1 MMNKQKHNSMKS
13 EVPSN
18 PQAIQENPDREAS
31 EENKLT
37 KEMEPAQE
45 NKKSKKAM
53 NKTKRMIFLL
63 LEILMVAVG
72 AIGSFIFSAPK
83 EEEKSEVISSY
94 VITTESNYRVHLLP
108 NQLFTNEWVEEGQI
122 YSSLLTD
129 YIEIMLK
136 SSAVTTESLPIKGN
150 YTVTAVLEGYQEIQ
164 EVRKIIYERRY
175 PIGAGEFDESKAK
188 EAIFKETVR
197 VRPND
202 HKRYAENAENILGG
216 GTSRELYILFEGK
229 YMLGEEE
236 KEFSHKILIPV
247 SSENYYDV
255 TKPEPAVDKG
265 EITKTETVSTVP
277 PQQKYIPFIVLAAL
291 GLLLMIYITF
301 FVRTFEADELWAYK
315 MKNLMKKYGSRTI
328 CVEEVPVEEGRVI
341 LRLKEM
347 SSMIALAEELR
358 EPVLY
363 CMDEDG
369 LPRDGKFYILARDYM
384 YLLQFP
390 KPSTTLVVDEG
401 NFGTE

>member
-1 MMNKQKHNSMKS
+1 
-13 EVPSN
+13 
-18 PQAIQENPDREAS
+18 
-31 EENKLT
+31 
-37 KEMEPAQE
+37 MEPAQE

-53 NKTKRMIFLL
+53 NKTKRMILL
-63 LEILMVAVG
+63 LLGILMVAVG

-301 FVRTFEADELWAYK
+301 FVRAFEADELWAYK

>member
-1 MMNKQKHNSMKS
+1 MKS
-13 EVPSN
+13 ETPSN
-18 PQAIQENPDREAS
+18 PQVMQENLQSEAK
-31 EENKLT
+31 EENEFE
-37 KEMEPAQE
+37 KEMKSAQKNE
-45 NKKSKKAM
+45 KSKKAM
-53 NKTKRMIFLL
+53 NKTKRMILL
-63 LEILMVAVG
+63 LLGILLVAIG
-72 AIGSFIFSAPK
+72 AIGSFVFSAPK
-83 EEEKSEVISSY
+83 EEEKSEVLSSY

-108 NQLFTNEWVEEGQI
+108 NQLFTKEWVEEGQI

-136 SSAVTTESLPIKGN
+136 STAVTSEAIPIKGN
-150 YTVTAVLEGYQEIQ
+150 YKITAVLEGYQEIQ
-164 EVRKIIYERRY
+164 EVRKMIYERRY

-188 EAIFKETVR
+188 EAVFKETVR
-197 VRPND
+197 VRPNE

-255 TKPEPAVDKG
+255 TKPEPEVDKG
-265 EITKTETVSTVP
+265 EIAKTETISAVP
-277 PQQKYIPFIVLAAL
+277 APQKFVPFIVMAVI
-291 GLLLMIYITF
+291 GLLLMIYIAF
-301 FVRTFEADELWAYK
+301 FVRAFKDDELWAYH
-315 MKNLMKKYGSRTI
+315 MENLMKKYGSRTI
-328 CVEEVPVEEGRVI
+328 CVEEIPSEEERVI

-363 CMDEDG
+363 CMDENG

-401 NFGTE
+401 NFGIE